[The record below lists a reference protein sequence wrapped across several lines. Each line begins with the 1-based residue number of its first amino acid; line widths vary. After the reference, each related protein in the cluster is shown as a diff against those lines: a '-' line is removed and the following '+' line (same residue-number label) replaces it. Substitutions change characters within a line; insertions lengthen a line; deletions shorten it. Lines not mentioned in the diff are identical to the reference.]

1 MKQLTVQDIELLHM
15 QIIDA
20 SGGSQVLRDIARIE
34 AVVATQIQSVF
45 GQEVYQTIYDK
56 AAALARGI
64 IGDHPFVDGNKRTG
78 IMAALLFLNLNGH
91 DTSSLQDNELEDYAV
106 RIATDHLSVPEIA
119 SWLEQHE
126 APENLS

>member
-56 AAALARGI
+56 AAALAHGI

-91 DTSSLQDNELEDYAV
+91 DTSTLQDNELEDFAV
-106 RIATDHLSVPEIA
+106 RTATDHLSVPEIA
-119 SWLEQHE
+119 SWLEQHTIE
-126 APENLS
+126 K